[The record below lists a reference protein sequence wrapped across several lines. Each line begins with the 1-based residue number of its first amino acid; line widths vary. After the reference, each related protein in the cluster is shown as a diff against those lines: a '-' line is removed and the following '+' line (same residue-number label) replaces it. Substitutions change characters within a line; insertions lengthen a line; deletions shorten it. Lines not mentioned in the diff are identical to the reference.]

1 MEMEIKRKRKEK
13 YIYLITFA
21 ILLAVFMRILIAY
34 LTERVFLF
42 DTLTFIGTI
51 LGILPLFIY
60 KYLEYRR
67 IKDIEERF
75 PDFLRDLAGSREAG
89 MTLPYALM
97 HVSKLDYGYL
107 TPEIKKIADQISWGI
122 PLRKAFEN
130 FSRRIKS
137 KHIQRSTSIIIEADR
152 SGGKITAILEAVARF
167 SRVIREIEKEQ
178 IGTLRSYTII
188 IYFSY
193 VVFIVIIILLLR
205 TLLSG
210 LVQLGG
216 VVAPVRIE
224 EFNKLLFRMTI
235 IQGVFTGL
243 VAGKVGEGTILD
255 GIKHSFILAF
265 IGFLSFEIFIW

>member
-1 MEMEIKRKRKEK
+1 MGMKRKIKEKK

-21 ILLAVFMRILIAY
+21 ILLAVFMRILIVY

-42 DTLTFIGTI
+42 DILTFIGTM
-51 LGILPLFIY
+51 LGVLPLFIY

-89 MTLPYALM
+89 MTLPYALI
-97 HVSKLDYGYL
+97 HISKLDYGYL

-137 KHIQRSTSIIIEADR
+137 KHVQRSTSIIIEADR

-167 SRVIREIEKEQ
+167 SRVLREIEKEQ
-178 IGTLRSYTII
+178 IGTLRTYTII

-193 VVFIVIIILLLR
+193 VVFIVIIVLLLR

-210 LVQLGG
+210 LAQLGG
-216 VVAPVRIE
+216 VVTPVRIQ